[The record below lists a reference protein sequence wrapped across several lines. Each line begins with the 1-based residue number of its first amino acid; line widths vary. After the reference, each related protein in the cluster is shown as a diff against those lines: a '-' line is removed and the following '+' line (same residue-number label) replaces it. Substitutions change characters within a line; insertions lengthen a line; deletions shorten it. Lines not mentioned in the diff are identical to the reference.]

1 MSIASI
7 ISMIII
13 VGTIVGGF
21 AYFLTI
27 AMKKEKEKRL

>member
-1 MSIASI
+1 
-7 ISMIII
+7 MIII